1 MVEIYFCYHL
11 LFQEQDVDENTASQ
25 EVDESTASQE
35 AGSKVENRKDKNVL
49 VTIARTK
56 KKDGNR
62 VYDSSHACA
71 FCGKEFSKIARHI
84 STVHSSEP
92 EISSIAAL
100 TKKERAVK
108 LEIIRNRGDF
118 IHNLKVLQVG
128 GELKVCRRPL
138 EGENVSPDS
147 YTPCPTCFGFFLK
160 AELWRHSQNCVVTRK
175 KIEKG
180 RKLVYESSILLYGGS
195 SDKDKGL
202 WDNVIATMK
211 QDDITE
217 LIKKDELITSFGSF
231 IFASKG
237 KSAKWYISQRMR
249 ILARLLKQLNSNID
263 EEPHLSLIELMKP
276 SFFDDFVSATKELC
290 TLQQGNQCQEFKI
303 PSLALKI
310 GYAMKKACV
319 LGRGIALRKKDKILM
334 EDLQYFIDL
343 IESDWSTRIS
353 SVAIDTLNEKT
364 FNSHDILPVTED
376 LIKLKD
382 FIVEGVRENYLKLR
396 NEVTP
401 ESFRSLEEFAISR
414 ILTFNKRRCNEACKV
429 TIDQFND
436 RHKWK
441 SRLQEVTDSLQP
453 LELELTRRLVN

>member
-1 MVEIYFCYHL
+1 
-11 LFQEQDVDENTASQ
+11 
-25 EVDESTASQE
+25 
-35 AGSKVENRKDKNVL
+35 
-49 VTIARTK
+49 
-56 KKDGNR
+56 
-62 VYDSSHACA
+62 
-71 FCGKEFSKIARHI
+71 
-84 STVHSSEP
+84 
-92 EISSIAAL
+92 
-100 TKKERAVK
+100 
-108 LEIIRNRGDF
+108 
-118 IHNLKVLQVG
+118 
-128 GELKVCRRPL
+128 
-138 EGENVSPDS
+138 
-147 YTPCPTCFGFFLK
+147 
-160 AELWRHSQNCVVTRK
+160 
-175 KIEKG
+175 
-180 RKLVYESSILLYGGS
+180 
-195 SDKDKGL
+195 
-202 WDNVIATMK
+202 MK

-343 IESDWSTRIS
+343 IEGEWSTRIS

-414 ILTFNKRRCNEACKV
+414 ILTFYKRRCNEACKV